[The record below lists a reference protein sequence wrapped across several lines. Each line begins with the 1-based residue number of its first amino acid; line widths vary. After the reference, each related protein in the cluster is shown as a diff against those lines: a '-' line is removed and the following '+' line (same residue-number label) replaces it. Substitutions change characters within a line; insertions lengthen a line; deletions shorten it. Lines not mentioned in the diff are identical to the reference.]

1 MAINIDEIKG
11 NVAVLSSVTGNAPG
25 IKGAKGDTGET
36 GPQGP
41 QGPRGYQGERG
52 KTGVVSQ
59 AEEPTDTDVYVWVD
73 TDEEGLIVD
82 SSGGTGKIDSISVNG
97 KVQPIINKNVDIK
110 VPTKVSDLE
119 IPDTLYA
126 NGSDYAEYFQWYDG
140 NPRKEDRRCLFV
152 SIEHG
157 TKMIKKAMLGDD
169 ILGITSIDASII
181 GNATYKDDSTCSAVG
196 MMGVM
201 RVKDNGKCQV
211 GDYVIPGDN
220 GIAIP
225 STNNVGYKVTARHSA
240 NMIEVL
246 MAHDSEMI
254 SRLKDDVKNIEEEVQ
269 TSLSDVAK
277 TNVNNNFSVS
287 QTINGTLTINGD
299 IVQNGEIYET
309 HAEKLYTKN
318 DEIITREGAT
328 GGLSE
333 GEYTG
338 IQAQLYDGT
347 NNGRLGFNASGE
359 ARVGDIGDEQPLL
372 TRDEIDNLTDGQL
385 LKWDATNLKAVGT
398 NEYVKNTD
406 YATTTTGGVVRTNS
420 TYGIGNLSDGLMYI
434 SKATESDIDK
444 KTTQY
449 RPIVPAS
456 LDYAVK
462 SGLSNNQLE
471 WTEEE
476 KASARNLIGASTEVT
491 LTQAEY
497 DALTTK
503 DENTYYY
510 IVEE

>member
-25 IKGAKGDTGET
+25 IKGAKGDKGDM

-59 AEEPTDTDVYVWVD
+59 TEEPTDADVFVWID
-73 TDEEGLIVD
+73 TDEEGLVVD
-82 SSGGTGKIDSISVNG
+82 SSGWTGAIETISVNG
-97 KVQPIINKNVDIK
+97 EPQEIVDKNVDITI
-110 VPTKVSDLE
+110 PTKVSDLE

-126 NGSDYAEYFQWYDG
+126 NGSDYAEYFEWHDG

-152 SIEHG
+152 SIVDG
-157 TKMIKKAMLGDD
+157 TKMIKKAMVGDD

-181 GNATYKDDSTCSAVG
+181 GNATYKDDSTYSAVG

-225 STNNVGYKVTARHSA
+225 STNNVGYKVTARYSA

-254 SRLKDDVKNIEEEVQ
+254 SRLKDEVKNIEEEVQ

-277 TNVNNNFSVS
+277 TNVNNNFSAS

-299 IVQNGEIYET
+299 IVQNGKTYES

-338 IQAQLYDGT
+338 IQALLYDGT

-398 NEYVKNTD
+398 NDYVKKTD
-406 YATTTTGGVVRTNS
+406 YAGTKTAGVVFGVASFGVDVFQTS
-420 TYGIGNLSDGLMYI
+420 AWTGYMYI
-434 SKATESDIDK
+434 RKASNTEIDGKSDNYK
-444 KTTQY
+444 
-449 RPIVPAS
+449 PIVPAN
-456 LDYAVK
+456 LDYAVG
-462 SGLSNNQLE
+462 SV
-471 WTEEE
+471 
-476 KASARNLIGASTEVT
+476 KASETQSGTAKMWTSTNENGEIGLNISTEV
-491 LTQAEY
+491 
-497 DALTTK
+497 
-503 DENTYYY
+503 
-510 IVEE
+510 